1 MHERVLELWGRPR
14 GVPPAGGER
23 GSVVSDMRSDAERGC
38 IGVKATYAGNRL
50 KGPVLQ
56 APTRAANRM
65 TASESTPRDG
75 ENVTE
80 EQDSELTAAAT
91 VETFVE
97 PQEADV
103 RVNELGEGAVA
114 LDVRNRDISFR
125 LILTNEEAEA
135 LLEELS
141 AVANRPGE

>member
-1 MHERVLELWGRPR
+1 
-14 GVPPAGGER
+14 
-23 GSVVSDMRSDAERGC
+23 
-38 IGVKATYAGNRL
+38 
-50 KGPVLQ
+50 LQ